1 MRSAVSGRDYTHALK
16 ADEETRYAEERMK
29 FDRMV
34 GGPKPGPSKGAA
46 AAAPTKAAK
55 APKAK

>member
-1 MRSAVSGRDYTHALK
+1 VSGRDYTHALK

-34 GGPKPGPSKGAA
+34 GGPKPGPAKGAA